1 MTTKLLCSPFYL
13 RDWGHGLT
21 HPNNTGLEARLPT
34 LALASLIRWLW
45 TSHLNSPS
53 LFPHLSN
60 EIALGKDFQTYF
72 NLKTLC
78 AKKSYQEC
86 PRYKTPKNWNSL
98 FEARVGG
105 SRNPCKLSFLWLHTW
120 RSEELEDP
128 WTRWTLKSIPALKNP
143 KCTIFVLVV
152 YWSISVNL
160 TTQIL
165 KK

>member
-21 HPNNTGLEARLPT
+21 HPKNTGLEARLPT

-45 TSHLNSPS
+45 TNHLNSPS
-53 LFPHLSN
+53 LFPRLSN

-72 NLKTLC
+72 NLRTLC

-98 FEARVGG
+98 FEASVGDPETPVNSPFFDYIHG
-105 SRNPCKLSFLWLHTW
+105 GLRSWKIPGLDETWSPFQLWKILSAPFLFLLFTGQYQLLTWL
-120 RSEELEDP
+120 
-128 WTRWTLKSIPALKNP
+128 LK
-143 KCTIFVLVV
+143 
-152 YWSISVNL
+152 Y
-160 TTQIL
+160 
-165 KK
+165 